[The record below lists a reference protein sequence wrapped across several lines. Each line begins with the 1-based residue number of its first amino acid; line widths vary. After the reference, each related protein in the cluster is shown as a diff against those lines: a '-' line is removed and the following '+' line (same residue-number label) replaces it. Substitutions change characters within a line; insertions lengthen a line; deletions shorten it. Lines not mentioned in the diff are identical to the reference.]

1 MTLVTAFLL
10 LLFLMDPFGN
20 MATFQSV
27 LGRVPAAGRRRV
39 LVRELI
45 FAYVLLLIFLFSGT
59 AVMRALGLEQP
70 AITIAGGVVLFLIAL
85 DMVFPSRGMK
95 AADESEEPFIVP
107 LAMPL
112 IAGPSTIASILLL
125 VSKHPGRLVEW
136 WLALTAAWAVMSGI
150 LLASGW
156 LLPKLGPKGARA
168 LEKLTGMLLIML
180 AIQMLLDGISEAA
193 MAGKSR

>member
-10 LLFLMDPFGN
+10 LMFLMDPFGN
-20 MATFQSV
+20 MAMFQSI
-27 LGRVPAAGRRRV
+27 LGRVPESDRRRV
-39 LVRELI
+39 LVRELV
-45 FAYVLLLIFLFSGT
+45 FAYALLLVFLFSGE
-59 AVMRALGLEQP
+59 VIMRAMGLEQP

-85 DMVFPSRGMK
+85 DMVFPSRGLK
-95 AADESEEPFIVP
+95 AADEGEEPFIVP

-112 IAGPSTIASILLL
+112 IAGPSTIAAILLL
-125 VSKHPGRLVEW
+125 VSKHPGRLMEW
-136 WLALTAAWAVMSGI
+136 WVALTAAWVVMSGI

-180 AIQMLLDGISEAA
+180 SIQMLVDGVREA
-193 MAGKSR
+193 MGKEFD

>member
-20 MATFQSV
+20 MATFQSI
-27 LGRVPAAGRRRV
+27 LGRVPEGQRHRV

-45 FAYVLLLIFLFSGT
+45 FAYGLLVVFLFSGE
-59 AVMRALGLEQP
+59 AVMRALGLKQP
-70 AITIAGGVVLFLIAL
+70 AITVAGGVVLFLIAI
-85 DMVFPSRGMK
+85 DMVFPSRGLK
-95 AADESEEPFIVP
+95 AAEGNEEPFIVP

-125 VSKHPGRLVEW
+125 VSKHPGRQLEW
-136 WLALTAAWAVMSGI
+136 WLALTAAWAVMAGI

-156 LLPKLGPKGARA
+156 LLPKLGSKGARA

-180 AIQMLLDGISEAA
+180 AIQMLLDGLKEALK
-193 MAGKSR
+193 AG

>member
-20 MATFQSV
+20 MATFQSI
-27 LGRVPAAGRRRV
+27 LGRVPEPQRRRV

-45 FAYVLLLIFLFSGT
+45 FAYVLLLGVLFSGE
-59 AVMRALGLEQP
+59 AVMRALGLKQP
-70 AITIAGGVVLFLIAL
+70 AITVAGGVVLFLIAI
-85 DMVFPSRGMK
+85 DMVFPSRGLK
-95 AADESEEPFIVP
+95 AADETEEPFIVP
-107 LAMPL
+107 LAVPL

-125 VSKHPGRLVEW
+125 VSKHPGRLTEW
-136 WLALTAAWAVMSGI
+136 WMAVTAAWAVMAGI

-180 AIQMLLDGISEAA
+180 SIQMLIDGITQAVAA
-193 MAGKSR
+193 REG